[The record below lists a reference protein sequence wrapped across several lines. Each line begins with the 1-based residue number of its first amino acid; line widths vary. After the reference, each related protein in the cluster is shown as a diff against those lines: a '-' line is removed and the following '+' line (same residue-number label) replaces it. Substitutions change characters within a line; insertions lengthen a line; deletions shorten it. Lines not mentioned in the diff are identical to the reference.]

1 MISAHVLK
9 QLQAGTNPADVQLDV
24 SAPHLKRL
32 LAVAFAKALSEL
44 PKETVLH
51 CWAPLQAAFDDMNA
65 LHAKAAEQLERL
77 FPNKATH
84 VPDAIEEE
92 PSSDADDDYEEP
104 PPRWTSAQRKRA
116 EAERAEHARA
126 ANAAVANGAPARR
139 PSRTAAAAANAA
151 MDVLDARGE
160 LA

>member
-1 MISAHVLK
+1 M
-9 QLQAGTNPADVQLDV
+9 QLDV
-24 SAPHLKRL
+24 SAPYLKSL

-51 CWAPLQAAFDDMNA
+51 CWAPLQAAFDDMTA

-84 VPDAIEEE
+84 VPGDNEPE
-92 PSSDADDDYEEP
+92 PSPDVDDDYEEP
-104 PPRWTSAQRKRA
+104 APRWTSAQRKRA
-116 EAERAEHARA
+116 EAEREEHARA
-126 ANAAVANGAPARR
+126 ADAAVANGAPARR
-139 PSRTAAAAANAA
+139 PSRAAAAAANAA
-151 MDVLDARGE
+151 MDALDARGQ